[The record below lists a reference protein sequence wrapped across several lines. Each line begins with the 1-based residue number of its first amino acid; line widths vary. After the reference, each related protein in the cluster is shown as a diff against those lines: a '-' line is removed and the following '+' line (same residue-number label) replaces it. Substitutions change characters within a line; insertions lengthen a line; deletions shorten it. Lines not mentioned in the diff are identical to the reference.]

1 MVYLSTYYSNIHIGP
16 DVVSFEFNGK
26 MPIDFKV
33 GRTGPI
39 LHHLYV
45 KSG

>member
-1 MVYLSTYYSNIHIGP
+1 MVYLSTYYLNIHIGP
-16 DVVSFEFNGK
+16 DAASVEFNGK

-39 LHHLYV
+39 IHYLYI